1 MLSVVLP
8 LIEGLHEAET
18 YQRAVLDLNKWLFAI
33 GFVGIGV
40 MTDIKELWAGA
51 IGSGVIQ
58 GYLVTNT
65 FDILISLALSYA
77 TF

>member
-1 MLSVVLP
+1 M
-8 LIEGLHEAET
+8 
-18 YQRAVLDLNKWLFAI
+18 NKWLFAI

-51 IGSGVIQ
+51 FGSGVVQ
-58 GYLVTNT
+58 GYLITNT

-77 TF
+77 TFA